1 MTPELHRYLGEV
13 LIEHR
18 VTGSASR
25 LAHTLVEV
33 LEEDQGTH
41 AAHRAIERCASC
53 HNRAEAVLRATD
65 LWRFLASL
73 ELPCPIRTEYE

>member
-18 VTGSASR
+18 VTGTASR
-25 LAHTLVEV
+25 LAHSLVEAI
-33 LEEDQGTH
+33 EEDQGTH
-41 AAHRAIERCASC
+41 AAHRAIDRCAKS
-53 HNRAEAVLRATD
+53 HNRGQAVLRATD

-73 ELPCPIRTEYE
+73 ELPCPIRTEDE